1 MKIEKLKKLK
11 LSKENEFKLINR
23 AIEFYL
29 NSEEGK
35 IVIRFLIEEKI
46 KDEVKEENLIED
58 KERLSINNFMS

>member
-11 LSKENEFKLINR
+11 LSKENEFKLVNR

-35 IVIRFLIEEKI
+35 IVIRFLIDEKI

-58 KERLSINNFMS
+58 KETLSINNFML

>member
-1 MKIEKLKKLK
+1 MRIEKLKKLK

-35 IVIRFLIEEKI
+35 IVIGFLIDEKI

-58 KERLSINNFMS
+58 KEILSINNFMS

>member
-1 MKIEKLKKLK
+1 MRIEKLKKLK

-35 IVIRFLIEEKI
+35 IVIGFLIGEKI

-58 KERLSINNFMS
+58 KETLSINNFMS

>member
-58 KERLSINNFMS
+58 KETLSINNFMS